1 MIEFIVFV
9 AGVVMYRWFFPRMKR
24 HKCTQTELTRIHRG
38 TQTDNEYDSMS
49 MTDSMDLE
57 NLDEFFFS
65 DKL

>member
-24 HKCTQTELTRIHRG
+24 HKYTQTEFTRIHRG
-38 TQTDNEYDSMS
+38 TQTDNDTDSMS